1 MQKNN
6 NGFLFSASDIAN
18 FLECEHLTYLDQL
31 HLDHPIVKTASSE
44 DAVLIQNKGLKHEAD
59 YLKLLKSTHANV
71 VDVVE
76 RVGSQASLAQKVQAT
91 LDAMHEGADIIF
103 QATFLNDQFLGHAD
117 FLRKVNTPSKLGEY
131 SYEVIDTKLSS
142 KTKAKFIIQ
151 LMFYSKLLSEIQG
164 NYPKQMYIKL
174 GTNIEES
181 YYCSDYQAYFEQLL
195 SKFITHIQIQANI
208 TYPDP
213 CSKCDLCHWRE
224 RCELQRL
231 DDDHLCQVANINK
244 SQIAKLKNSGVNTL
258 KDLALLADDAQIP
271 KLNLGSLRGIQH
283 QAKLQYHYR
292 ITGEAR
298 VDILPINEAEHRG
311 FLRLPKANIGD
322 LYFDMEGNPLE
333 DGGHLEYLF
342 GLYYL
347 VDGKPTFKG
356 FWALTHLEEKK
367 TFEEFMDFVTAH
379 LARYQNAHIYHY
391 ASYEET
397 AIKRLM
403 SQYGTKEFEVDNL
416 LRHGKLIDL
425 YKVVREGIKTSEPKY
440 SIKNIEHF
448 YLEKRQ
454 GEVTNA
460 GASII
465 YFENW
470 KATGDQ
476 KYLDDIE
483 AYNIDD
489 VRSTME
495 LHKWLLTKRPANLP
509 WSSFNLEIDS
519 SSTEETKT
527 PAAVLREQQL
537 ERYRGLLIGNVDVPE
552 SEKDEAYRLK
562 ELTFQLMDFHRREAK
577 PAWWDFFVRVEKN
590 EDELIEDSESIGG
603 LTLDETRPPKP
614 VKKSIMYHFN
624 YPAQETKIHAG
635 SNPVIISMQKA
646 VSGFSIEPEARK
658 LSFKVGASV
667 ELPEKIALGPGK
679 PIDAK
684 VLSDAIQRYVDQFLE
699 NPSSYKAIQELLAR
713 RIPDIKGL
721 KAGDKIITD
730 NAHLISQAIKAISN
744 LNYSYLIIQGPP
756 GTGKTY
762 TGSKII
768 VDLLKQGKRIGIASN
783 SHKAINNLL
792 VGVDKEA
799 DAQMFDFAGVKKGSE
814 TDTELSQCKNI
825 TVAEQNDTAL
835 SDAFQLVAGT
845 AWLFSREE
853 ANQSFD
859 YLFVDEAG
867 QVALAN
873 IVPMGTA
880 AKNIVLL
887 GDQMQLGQPTQ
898 GVHPGDSGAS
908 VLDFLLEGH
917 HTVQPERGIFLGVSY
932 RMHPKISEFISDTVY
947 EGRLSSFIDTENQS
961 LELNANAHSSLKPNG
976 IVYLPIQHSDCTQ
989 SSDEE
994 AALIKTI
1001 YENLLTQHY
1010 INKANQRLPIS
1021 HEDILVVTPYNLQVQ
1036 KLRSVLPDQAKIGTV
1051 DKFQGQEAPVVLYSM
1066 VTSSG
1071 DDLPRDIEF
1080 LFSKN
1085 RLNVAISRAKALIVF
1100 IANPNLM
1107 GIRCNKPEDMAL
1119 VNTLCLLKQYE

>member
-6 NGFLFSASDIAN
+6 NQLLFSASDIAN
-18 FLECEHLTYLDQL
+18 FLECEHLTYLDRL
-31 HLDHPIVKTASSE
+31 NLDHPMEKTANSE
-44 DAVLIQNKGLKHEAD
+44 DAVLIQKKGLKHEAD
-59 YLKLLKSTHANV
+59 YLDQLKATYPKVVNV
-71 VDVVE
+71 IE
-76 RVGSQASLAQKVQAT
+76 RVGEASSLANKVQAT
-91 LDAMHEGADIIF
+91 IDAMKEGADIIF
-103 QATFLNDQFLGHAD
+103 QATFLNQQFLGHAD
-117 FLRKVNTPSKLGEY
+117 FLRKVNTPSLLGDY

-142 KTKAKFIIQ
+142 KTQGKFIIQ
-151 LMFYSKLLSEIQG
+151 LMFYSKLLAEIQG
-164 NYPKQMYIKL
+164 TYPKQMYIKL
-174 GTNIEES
+174 GTNIEEAF
-181 YYCSDYQAYFEQLL
+181 YCGDYQAYFDQLL
-195 SKFITHIQIQANI
+195 NKFLANI
-208 TYPDP
+208 QQNNASYPDP

-224 RCELQRL
+224 RCEQQRL

-244 SQIAKLKNSGVNTL
+244 SQIAKLKNAGVNTL
-258 KDLALLADDAQIP
+258 KDLALLADEVQIP

-292 ITGEAR
+292 TTGEAK
-298 VDILPINEAEHRG
+298 VDLLPIDESEHRG
-311 FLRLPKANIGD
+311 FLRLPNADIGD

-367 TFEEFMDFVTAH
+367 AFEEFMDFVTAH
-379 LARYQNAHIYHY
+379 LATYPNAHIYHY

-416 LRHGKLIDL
+416 LRQGKLIDL
-425 YKVVREGIKTSEPKY
+425 YKVVRESIKTSEPKY

-470 KATGDQ
+470 KATGDR
-476 KYLDDIE
+476 KYLEDIE

-495 LHKWLLTKRPANLP
+495 LHKWLLSKRPTHLP
-509 WSSFNLEIDS
+509 WATPNIGIDS
-519 SSTEETKT
+519 NSTEASKT

-537 ERYRGLLIGNVDVPE
+537 ERYRGLLLGHAEIPE
-552 SEKDEAYRLK
+552 SEKDEPYRLK

-577 PAWWDFFVRVEKN
+577 PAWWDFFVRIEKN
-590 EDELIEDSESIGG
+590 EDELIEDPETIAG
-603 LTLDETRPPKP
+603 LTIDASQPPQA
-614 VKKSIMYHFN
+614 VKKSILYHFN

-635 SNPVIISMQKA
+635 SNPVIISIQKA
-646 VSGFSIEPEARK
+646 VSGFAIDPDARK
-658 LSFKVGASV
+658 LSFRIGANV

-684 VLSDAIQRYVDQFLE
+684 VLSDAIQRYVDQYLD
-699 NPSSYKAIQELLAR
+699 NPNSYKAIQELLAR
-713 RIPDIKGL
+713 KIPDIKGL
-721 KAGDKIITD
+721 KAGESIIAD
-730 NAHLISQAIKAISN
+730 NTQLITQAINAISN
-744 LNYSYLIIQGPP
+744 LNDSYLIIQGPP

-768 VDLLKQGKRIGIASN
+768 VDLLKQGKRVGIASN

-792 VGVDKEA
+792 LGVDKEA
-799 DAQMFDFAGVKKGSE
+799 IAQNVDFSGVKKG
-814 TDTELSQCKNI
+814 TDSDAELDQCKNI
-825 TVAEQNDTAL
+825 TLTNDNDEAL
-835 SDAFQLVAGT
+835 SDIFQLVAGT

-853 ANQSFD
+853 ANQTFD

-873 IVPMGTA
+873 IVAMGTA
-880 AKNIVLL
+880 ASNIVLL

-898 GVHPGDSGAS
+898 GVHPGDSGTS
-908 VLDFLLEGH
+908 VLDYLLEGH

-932 RMHPKISEFISDTVY
+932 RMHPAICKFISDTVY
-947 EGRLSSFIDTENQS
+947 DGRLTSSDETKNQQ
-961 LELNANAHSSLKPNG
+961 LVLGANAHTLIKPYG
-976 IVYLPIQHSDCTQ
+976 IVYAPIHHSDCTQ

-994 AALIKTI
+994 AALIKTL

-1010 INKANQRLPIS
+1010 RDKKNQLLPIT

-1036 KLRSVLPDQAKIGTV
+1036 KLKSVLPVEAKIGTV

-1085 RLNVAISRAKALIVF
+1085 RLNVAISRAKALIIF

>member
-6 NGFLFSASDIAN
+6 NQFLFSASDIAN
-18 FLECEHLTYLDQL
+18 FLECEHLTYLDRL
-31 HLDHPIVKTASSE
+31 NLDQPMQKTANSE

-59 YLKLLKSTHANV
+59 YLSLLKATYPNV
-71 VDVVE
+71 VNVIE
-76 RVGSQASLAQKVQAT
+76 RVGEAASLTDKVQAT
-91 LDAMHEGADIIF
+91 IDAIKEGADVIF
-103 QATFLNDQFLGHAD
+103 QATFLNQQFLGHAD
-117 FLRKVNTPSKLGEY
+117 FLRKVSTPSLLGDY

-142 KTKAKFIIQ
+142 KTHGKFIIQ
-151 LMFYSKLLSEIQG
+151 LMFYSKLLAEIQG
-164 NYPKQMYIKL
+164 TYPKQMYIKL
-174 GTNIEES
+174 GTNIEEAF
-181 YYCSDYQAYFEQLL
+181 YCADYQAYFEQLL
-195 SKFITHIQIQANI
+195 SKFLASIDQTT

-224 RCELQRL
+224 RCEQQRL

-244 SQIAKLKNSGVNTL
+244 SQITKLKNAGVNTL
-258 KDLALLADDAQIP
+258 KDLALLADDVQIP

-283 QAKLQYHYR
+283 QARLQYHYR
-292 ITGEAR
+292 TTGEAI
-298 VDILPINEAEHRG
+298 VDILPIDESEHRG
-311 FLRLPKANIGD
+311 FLRLPKADIGD

-342 GLYYL
+342 GIYYL
-347 VDGKPTFKG
+347 DNGKPTFKG

-367 TFEEFMDFVTAH
+367 TFEAFMDFVTAH
-379 LARYQNAHIYHY
+379 LANYPNAHIYHY

-440 SIKNIEHF
+440 SIKSIEHF

-495 LHKWLLTKRPANLP
+495 LHKWLLTKRPTQLP
-509 WSSFNLEIDS
+509 WFTSKIEIDPS
-519 SSTEETKT
+519 SIKEPNT

-537 ERYRGLLIGNVDVPE
+537 ERYRGLLIGHADIPE
-552 SEKDEAYRLK
+552 SEKDETYRLK

-577 PAWWDFFVRVEKN
+577 PSWWDFFVRVEKN
-590 EDELIEDSESIGG
+590 EDELIEDSESIAG
-603 LTLDETRPPKP
+603 LTIDTTRPPES
-614 VKKSIMYHFN
+614 VKRSIMYHFN

-635 SNPVIISMQKA
+635 SNPVIIATQKA
-646 VSGFSIEPEARK
+646 VSGFSIDPDARK
-658 LSFKVGASV
+658 LRFKVGANV

-684 VLSDAIQRYVDQFLE
+684 VLSDAIQRYVDHYLD
-699 NPSSYKAIQELLAR
+699 NPNSYKAIQELLAR
-713 RIPDIKGL
+713 KIPDIKGL
-721 KAGDKIITD
+721 QSGQKIISD
-730 NAHLISQAIKAISN
+730 NAQLITQAIQAISS
-744 LNYSYLIIQGPP
+744 LNDSYLIIQGPP

-768 VDLLKQGKRIGIASN
+768 VDLLKQGKRVGIASN

-799 DAQMFDFAGVKKGSE
+799 VAQQFSFAGVKKGSE
-814 TDTELSQCKNI
+814 TDTELSQCENI
-825 TVAEQNDTAL
+825 TVAEQNDVAL
-835 SDAFQLVAGT
+835 SEAFQLVAGT

-853 ANQSFD
+853 ANQTFD

-873 IVPMGTA
+873 IVAMGTA
-880 AKNIVLL
+880 ASNIVLL

-898 GVHPGDSGAS
+898 GVHPGDSGTS

-932 RMHPKISEFISDTVY
+932 RMHPKICQFISDTVY
-947 EGRLSSFIDTENQS
+947 DGRLMSSVDTENQA
-961 LELNANAHSSLKPNG
+961 LELNANAHKPLKPNG

-994 AALIKTI
+994 AALIQSI

-1010 INKANQRLPIS
+1010 INKAKQRLPIT

-1036 KLRSVLPDQAKIGTV
+1036 KLKSVLPNEAKIGTV

-1119 VNTLCLLKQYE
+1119 VNTLCLLKAYEH